1 MSKTLTIEFDDFPD
15 ERVVVVVSPVA
26 MGDFLDVVARMA
38 SVGLNR
44 EDIGGLLLTFVPY
57 VESWS
62 YAEPLTVEGFMVRD
76 FGWIVAVLDAWTDG
90 VRDVP
95 RPLPRASSASTASDE
110 PA

>member
-26 MGDFLDVVARMA
+26 MGDFLDVVDRM
-38 SVGLNR
+38 SHVGMNR
-44 EDIGGLLLTFVPY
+44 EDVGGLLDLLVPY
-57 VESWS
+57 VESWT
-62 YAEPLTVEGFMVRD
+62 YPEPLTVEGFMVRD
-76 FGWIVAVLDAWTDG
+76 FGWIVAVVNAWVDG